1 MALLTVNKINQY
13 GVNEEYWRVLNIN
26 INLQYGYCDIT
37 MGAYASEE
45 TRLAGSEPMN
55 IKKVRAKW
63 DENEFLKYFAPD
75 TFDSNSEIATLNITD
90 DQNTLTNNI
99 YERVYEYVKNKDV
112 YFKEAV
118 NC

>member
-1 MALLTVNKINQY
+1 MALLTANKINQF
-13 GVNEEYWRVLNIN
+13 GVTEEYWRVLSIN

-63 DENEFLKYFAPD
+63 NEEEFLKYFAPD
-75 TFDSNSEIATLNITD
+75 TFESGIQTTSNIEVKS
-90 DQNTLTNNI
+90 NTSNNI
-99 YERVYEYVKNKDV
+99 YERIYQYIKETDA
-112 YFKEAV
+112 YFADATD
-118 NC
+118 C